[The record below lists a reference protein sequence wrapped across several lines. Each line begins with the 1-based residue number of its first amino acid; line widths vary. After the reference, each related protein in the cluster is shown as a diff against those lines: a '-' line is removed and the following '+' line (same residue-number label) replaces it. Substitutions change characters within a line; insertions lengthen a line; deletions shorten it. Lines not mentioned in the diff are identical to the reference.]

1 MSSAAANRL
10 VLARGL
16 RGFADG
22 AVTVLLARWL
32 GSLGF
37 SGSQTGTVMTAT
49 LLGSA
54 AATLALGLY
63 GHRLAPRGVL
73 LFGAALMFFTGL
85 GFFSVTAFWVLL
97 AIAVVGTLNPSTGD
111 VSFILPTEQAAL
123 GGMAEGADRVA
134 LFARY
139 SIVGRAGVALG
150 ALAGGVAPGFAP
162 ALGLRAG
169 FVIAMGVAV
178 ACFVIYLGLKLPVPA
193 VAPAKVPLQ
202 RSRGV
207 VVKLSLYFALDSA
220 GGGFALESLLVLWLQ
235 RRFQL
240 SLETTGAVFFT
251 TSILNGLSQLLS
263 VHVAK
268 RFGLINTMVF
278 THLPANGF
286 LILAALMPTAPLAVA
301 CLLLRA
307 CLSSMDAPAR
317 QAFVMA
323 VVPPEERTSAASV
336 TAVPRALA
344 SGLTPAVAG
353 LMLDATPFGWP
364 LVCAGLCKIVYDVL
378 MLVSFGKT
386 RV

>member
-1 MSSAAANRL
+1 MTTAAANRL

-32 GSLGF
+32 TSLGF
-37 SGSQTGTVMTAT
+37 SGGETGALMTAT

-54 AATLALGLY
+54 AMTLALGLK
-63 GHRLAPRGVL
+63 GHRLPPRAIL
-73 LFGAALMFFTGL
+73 LVGAALMFFTGL
-85 GFFSVTAFWVLL
+85 GFFTVTTFALL
-97 AIAVVGTLNPSTGD
+97 MLIAVVGTLNPSSGD

-123 GGMAEGADRVA
+123 GGMAEGPDRVA

-139 SIVGRAGVALG
+139 SIMGRVGVALG
-150 ALAGGVAPGFAP
+150 ALTGGVAPGWSP
-162 ALGLRAG
+162 VIGLRAG
-169 FVIAMGVAV
+169 FVIAMGVAI
-178 ACFVIYLGLKLPVPA
+178 ACLVIYLGLKLPPPA
-193 VAPAKVPLQ
+193 AEPPKIALEK
-202 RSRGV
+202 SRAV
-207 VVKLSLYFALDSA
+207 VVKLSLYFAIDSA

-235 RRFQL
+235 RRHQL
-240 SLETTGAVFFT
+240 DLASTGAVFFAA
-251 TSILNGLSQLLS
+251 SILNGVSQYLS
-263 VHVAK
+263 VYVAK

-286 LILAALMPTAPLAVA
+286 LILAALMPSAPLAIG

-307 CLSSMDAPAR
+307 CLTQMDVPAR

-323 VVPPEERTSAASV
+323 VVPAEERTSAASV

-344 SGLTPAVAG
+344 AGVTPALAG

-364 LVCAGLCKIVYDVL
+364 LVCAGLCKIVYDLL
-378 MLVSFGKT
+378 MLVSFRK
-386 RV
+386 VKV